1 MQTVNDTADDYYQNV
16 SLANGYNVLVPATAD
31 ISTSIRS
38 GISKAIIPA
47 FGLEALLFVAYMIVV
62 LYEALKEE
70 TLKRNAARAAAA
82 GAEADDAAPAEDAA
96 EAESETANSD
106 SKKKKK

>member
-70 TLKRNAARAAAA
+70 TLKRNAAHAAAA
-82 GAEADDAAPAEDAA
+82 AEDADDAAPAEETAAAA
-96 EAESETANSD
+96 EAESTGD